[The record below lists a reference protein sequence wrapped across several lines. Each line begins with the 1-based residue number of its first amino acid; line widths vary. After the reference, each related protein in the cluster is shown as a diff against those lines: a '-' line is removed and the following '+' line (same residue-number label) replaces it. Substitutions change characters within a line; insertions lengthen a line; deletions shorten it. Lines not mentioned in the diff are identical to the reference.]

1 MARAPSLSTIEGIQ
15 IDQLAVA
22 EMARLQSNPL
32 GEDNMQEVLGVGG
45 DYDPDDYEVI
55 RKKKTTLVGN
65 LSINMYH
72 TEIVRAEVEA
82 PEEAIHTQGAGLIL
96 RPPSALIQ
104 VGPIISDPD
113 VSD

>member
-1 MARAPSLSTIEGIQ
+1 MARPPSLSTIEGIL

-22 EMARLQSNPL
+22 EMASLQSNPL

-96 RPPSALIQ
+96 RPPSALIR